1 MVDQSPGESEPV
13 TFPWEHLITEEE
25 QGKRL
30 DALLA
35 KLLTSHSR
43 THLRRAIDAGHVL
56 VDDKQHKPSLKVE
69 SGMRIVVAQLADA
82 PEGPEPEAIPLTIL
96 YEDEDLAVVDKPPG
110 MVVHPAKGHWAGT
123 LASALAHHFGKQQL
137 SQSGGANRPGIVHRL
152 DRDTSGVIVV
162 AKHDQAHQ
170 NLADQFQA
178 RTVEKTYLA
187 IVQGVTDRDADR
199 IDQPIGPH
207 PKIREKMAIRPDH
220 PDARDALTHFQVV
233 ERFKRFTLVECH
245 PKTGRTHQIRVHLA
259 HIGNPVLC
267 DKQYGGRSRITPN
280 ELNGGLAKPDE
291 SPLLERQALHAHR
304 LAFTQPTSGERL
316 EISSELPS
324 DMNAVLR
331 YLRTQ
336 QS

>member
-1 MVDQSPGESEPV
+1 MVDQSSGENLAVE
-13 TFPWEHLITEEE
+13 FPWEHSVTESEV
-25 QGKRL
+25 GKRL

-35 KLLTSHSR
+35 KLLSDYSR

-56 VDDKQHKPSLKVE
+56 VDDKKQKPSLKVE
-69 SGMRIVVAQLADA
+69 LGMQILVKQLADA
-82 PEGPEPEAIPLTIL
+82 PAGPEPEAIPLTIL
-96 YEDEDLAVVDKPPG
+96 YEDDDLAVVDKPPG

-123 LASALAHHFGKQQL
+123 LASALAHHFGKGQL

-170 NLADQFQA
+170 HLADQFQA

-187 IVQGVTDRDADR
+187 LVQGVPDKDADR

-207 PKIREKMAIRPDH
+207 PKIREKKAIRPDH
-220 PDARDALTHFQVV
+220 PDAREALTHIQIV
-233 ERFKRFTLVECH
+233 ERFKRFALVECH

-280 ELNGGLAKPDE
+280 ELRGELPLPE
-291 SPLLERQALHAHR
+291 ETPLLERQALHAHR
-304 LAFTQPTSGERL
+304 LAFS
-316 EISSELPS
+316 LPS
-324 DMNAVLR
+324 NDERIEIISDLPDDINAVLR
-331 YLRTQ
+331 QLK
-336 QS
+336 SE